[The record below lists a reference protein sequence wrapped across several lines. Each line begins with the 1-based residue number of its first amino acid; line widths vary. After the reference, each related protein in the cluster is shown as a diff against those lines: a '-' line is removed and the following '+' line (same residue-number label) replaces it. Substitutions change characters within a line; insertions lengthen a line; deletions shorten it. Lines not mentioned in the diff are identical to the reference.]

1 MAYQAYTKTL
11 HDIFFAILYLIKDNA
26 IRVVKLQK
34 KKKKKKKKEPIQ
46 NQQLTYVCSKKHF
59 SEKSIS
65 DLMSNF

>member
-11 HDIFFAILYLIKDNA
+11 HDIFFSISYLIKDNA
-26 IRVVKLQK
+26 IRVIKLQ
-34 KKKKKKKKEPIQ
+34 KKKKKKEPIQ
-46 NQQLTYVCSKKHF
+46 NQQLTHVCSKKHF